1 MKRTFTI
8 VTAIGIAILAAARP
22 AAAGMVIDGFTAIQS
37 LNNTS
42 TSSPYRL
49 MDGVC
54 PADTSLFGGCR
65 DTTLWLMQA
74 PTSGDNTLNIGS
86 VFMQISA
93 ATGNQIGIDI
103 TYDGNT
109 DGNIGGSLDI
119 NLAALGSEFTLE
131 MSGMSWDS
139 DRSYPS
145 NPLGEIVVGSRLSV
159 FPFYAMS
166 YYDFTFPDQGTSATI
181 VIPFSTPTFTDY
193 SGGPADF
200 NHVNAIG
207 LSLNQ
212 TNYIV
217 NGLQGTVQNFDVSGL
232 PLNDLPAVPE
242 PVTFVLAGGALAASA
257 FLRKR

>member
-1 MKRTFTI
+1 MKRTFAI
-8 VTAIGIAILAAARP
+8 VTAIGIAILAAAQP

-42 TSSPYRL
+42 TSLPYRL

-86 VFMQISA
+86 AFMQISA
-93 ATGNQIGIDI
+93 VTGNQIGIDI

-109 DGNIGGSLDI
+109 DGNVGGSLDI
-119 NLAALGSEFTLE
+119 NLAALGSEFTLD

-139 DRSYPS
+139 DRSYSS
-145 NPLGEIVVGSRLSV
+145 NPLGEIVVWSRLSV
-159 FPFYAMS
+159 FPFYAAS
-166 YYDFTFPDQGTSATI
+166 YYDFAFPNQDTSATI

-212 TNYIV
+212 TNYVV
-217 NGLQGTVQNFDVSGL
+217 NGLQATVQNFDVSGP
-232 PLNDLPAVPE
+232 PLNSLPAVPE
-242 PVTFVLAGGALAASA
+242 PVTFVLAGGALAAIA

>member
-1 MKRTFTI
+1 
-8 VTAIGIAILAAARP
+8 
-22 AAAGMVIDGFTAIQS
+22 
-37 LNNTS
+37 
-42 TSSPYRL
+42 
-49 MDGVC
+49 
-54 PADTSLFGGCR
+54 
-65 DTTLWLMQA
+65 
-74 PTSGDNTLNIGS
+74 
-86 VFMQISA
+86 
-93 ATGNQIGIDI
+93 
-103 TYDGNT
+103 
-109 DGNIGGSLDI
+109 
-119 NLAALGSEFTLE
+119 

-242 PVTFVLAGGALAASA
+242 PVTFVLAGGALAAIA

>member
-8 VTAIGIAILAAARP
+8 VTAIGIAILAAAQP

-42 TSSPYRL
+42 TSLPYRL

-65 DTTLWLMQA
+65 DTTLWLDQA

-86 VFMQISA
+86 AFMQISA
-93 ATGNQIGIDI
+93 ATGNEIGIDI

-109 DGNIGGSLDI
+109 DGDVGGSLDI
-119 NLAALGSEFTLE
+119 NLAALGSEFTLD
-131 MSGMSWDS
+131 MSGMGWDS

-145 NPLGEIVVGSRLSV
+145 NPLGEIAVWSRLSV
-159 FPFYAMS
+159 FPFYAAS
-166 YYDFTFPDQGTSATI
+166 YYDFAFPNQGTSATI

-212 TNYIV
+212 TNYVV
-217 NGLQGTVQNFDVSGL
+217 NGLQATVQNFDVSGL
-232 PLNDLPAVPE
+232 PLNSLPAVPE
-242 PVTFVLAGGALAASA
+242 PVTFVLAGGALAAIA

>member
-42 TSSPYRL
+42 TSLPYRL
-49 MDGVC
+49 MNGVC

-65 DTTLWLMQA
+65 DTTLWLAQA

-86 VFMQISA
+86 AFMQISA

-242 PVTFVLAGGALAASA
+242 PVTFVLAGGALAAIA